1 MIFAYININQPQVF
15 MCLPSPELLPPLPHP
30 SLPYPS
36 GLSQTTS
43 FGCPASCIELALVIY
58 FTYGNIYVSML
69 FSQIIPFLPSP
80 TESEVFS
87 LHLCL
92 FCCFA
97 YRIVI
102 TVFLKSI
109 YM

>member
-58 FTYGNIYVSML
+58 FIYGNVHVSML
-69 FSQIIPFLPSP
+69 FSHIITPSP
-80 TESEVFS
+80 SPSECKS
-87 LHLCL
+87 LFFTFVSLLLLC
-92 FCCFA
+92 
-97 YRIVI
+97 
-102 TVFLKSI
+102 
-109 YM
+109 M